1 MEVTS
6 IPPSSLTIARLAL
19 ESAIPG
25 LTDADLEAALRG
37 YRPEH
42 GDDQP
47 VVAPGSL
54 LTVQQVAD
62 RLSCHKGTIWRLIAA
77 GRLPRVLLGKRS
89 ARVPEAAVAAL
100 AEGGS
105 ADAC

>member
-1 MEVTS
+1 MQLKP
-6 IPPSSLTIARLAL
+6 IAPASLQIARLAL
-19 ESAIPG
+19 DVPG
-25 LTDADLEAALRG
+25 LTDADLEAALRQ
-37 YRPEH
+37 YIPEH
-42 GDDQP
+42 AEKQMA
-47 VVAPGSL
+47 VAPGSM